1 MSSIHP
7 TAIIAPTATI
17 ADEIEIGP
25 YCVIGPNV
33 TLGNGCRLVSH
44 VCIEGHTTIGE
55 RTVIYP
61 FASLGTPP
69 QSTHY
74 RGGPTRLMVGSDCQ
88 IREQVTMN
96 TGTEGGGAET
106 VVGDNCFFMACSH
119 VAHDCRLG
127 NNVTFANYVAIGG
140 HCEIG
145 DNVVMGGYATAH
157 QFIRIGT
164 GAMISGMSGV
174 RGDVI
179 PYALVSGSVARLAGL
194 NRVGMKRRGIGLES
208 RTAVQKA
215 YRLLFQ
221 LDGDETEDQGETF
234 ARRLDAVEA
243 QFGSD
248 PVVAQIVS
256 FVRHGSERG
265 LCHPGRAHEE

>member
-1 MSSIHP
+1 MSKIHP
-7 TAIIAPTATI
+7 TAIVASSASI
-17 ADEIEIGP
+17 ADDVDIGP
-25 YCVIGPNV
+25 YCIIGPNV
-33 TLGNGCRLVSH
+33 SLAKGCRLVSH
-44 VCIEGHTTIGE
+44 VCIEGHTSVGE
-55 RTVIYP
+55 RAMIYP

-74 RGGPTRLMVGSDCQ
+74 RGGPTRLVIGSDCQ

-96 TGTEGGGAET
+96 TGTEDGGAET
-106 VVGDNCFFMACSH
+106 IIGNNCFFMACSH

-145 DNVVMGGYATAH
+145 DYVVMGGYATAH
-157 QFIRIGT
+157 QFVRIGT

-179 PYALVSGSVARLAGL
+179 PYALVTGSVARLAGL

-208 RTAVQKA
+208 RGAVQKA
-215 YRLLFQ
+215 YRQLFHT
-221 LDGDETEDQGETF
+221 DDDKGEGDNF
-234 ARRLDAVEA
+234 ARRLDAVESE
-243 QFGSD
+243 FGSD
-248 PVVAQIVS
+248 PVVAQIVA
-256 FVRHGSERG
+256 FIRRGPERG
-265 LCHPGRAHEE
+265 LCHPRRAHEE